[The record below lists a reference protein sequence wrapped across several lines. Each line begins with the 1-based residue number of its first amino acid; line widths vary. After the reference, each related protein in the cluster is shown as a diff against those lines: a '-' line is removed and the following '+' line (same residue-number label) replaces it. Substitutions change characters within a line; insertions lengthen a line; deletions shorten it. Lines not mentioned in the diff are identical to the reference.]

1 MTGDSWA
8 KPTRDLRAFRPEW
21 LRGVVGDLGRA
32 LGGALALDYAPICRV
47 LSAVGDA
54 IRWREYL
61 MRSSDT

>member
-1 MTGDSWA
+1 MRQDTA
-8 KPTRDLRAFRPEW
+8 PH
-21 LRGVVGDLGRA
+21 
-32 LGGALALDYAPICRV
+32 APICRV